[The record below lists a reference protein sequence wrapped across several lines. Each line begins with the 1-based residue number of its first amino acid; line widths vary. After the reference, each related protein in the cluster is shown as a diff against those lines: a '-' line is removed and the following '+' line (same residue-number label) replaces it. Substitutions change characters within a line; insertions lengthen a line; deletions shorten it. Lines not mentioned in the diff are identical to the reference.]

1 MKWLQQA
8 MLKGKLTNRLWKNL
22 NLASDFLPLKL
33 QEAVLEAVYQ
43 LHFQDQITK
52 IEIQVKLLH
61 LKMNYRIY

>member
-33 QEAVLEAVYQ
+33 QEAILEAVYQ

-61 LKMNYRIY
+61 LKMNYQIY